1 MGLGLQCWKLIESSH
16 WWRRGSGQFPFHL
29 PPPSSSNL
37 CLAPCSVPVVAAAV
51 SQPSSR
57 LQRPTSSSCFQD
69 GDPCIYCIFFWLYGG
84 KESGSPPLLF
94 SNTLILLCPRT
105 VKLQKLHWKLLLRNA
120 SIAHYTLPTPRLS
133 FLPLLRR
140 FHFFFSRGVSFVRIE
155 TLVPS
160 FVSKRKIKKKRK
172 EENY

>member
-1 MGLGLQCWKLIESSH
+1 MKAATGGGGALASSPSTYPH
-16 WWRRGSGQFPFHL
+16 SLL
-29 PPPSSSNL
+29 PTSVWP
-37 CLAPCSVPVVAAAV
+37 LAVPVVAAAV

-69 GDPCIYCIFFWLYGG
+69 GDPCIYCIFFWFYGG

-94 SNTLILLCPRT
+94 SNTLVLLCPRT
-105 VKLQKLHWKLLLRNA
+105 VKLQKLHWKLLLRRRK
-120 SIAHYTLPTPRLS
+120 HRLLHPPPRLS

-140 FHFFFSRGVSFVRIE
+140 SHFFFRGVSFVRLE
-155 TLVPS
+155 TLVPY